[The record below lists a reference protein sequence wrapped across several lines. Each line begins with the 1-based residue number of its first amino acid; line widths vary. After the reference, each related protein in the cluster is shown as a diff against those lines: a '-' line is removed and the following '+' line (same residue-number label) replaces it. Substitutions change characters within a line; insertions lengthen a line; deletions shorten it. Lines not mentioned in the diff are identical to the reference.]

1 MAALSQS
8 NGPHPTSLS
17 LDRLSRSVNP
27 RVCPVTNTRGASLTV
42 TPGSA
47 SLSICSSFSTLFSQF
62 QFPSR
67 STSTEIL
74 ELTRLESSKSLV
86 GLRRT
91 QGRVRGGPAFQQCW
105 ASEPLTVAQLPV
117 RSGSVPYVD
126 ILWSPTYRPCTCRV
140 TFIPSISSLYYYRW
154 RL

>member
-86 GLRRT
+86 GIVFGIASNLRTCSRRT
-91 QGRVRGGPAFQQCW
+91 GVSTVLGLRAPDRGTAPRPFGFGT
-105 ASEPLTVAQLPV
+105 L
-117 RSGSVPYVD
+117 RGHSVVSD
-126 ILWSPTYRPCTCRV
+126 IQTLHVPRY
-140 TFIPSISSLYYYRW
+140 LYT
-154 RL
+154 